1 MERRGLRKVATN
13 LWELTRDE
21 RKGMQVPARIYASD
35 ALLEGMDQ
43 GVGEQIANVATM
55 PGIVSYAI
63 CMPDGHWGYGFPI
76 GGVAAFDP
84 ETGVI
89 SPGGIGF
96 DINCGM
102 RLLRT
107 NLTRADIEERL
118 DDLLDVLA
126 HTVPAG
132 VGGKSSLKLSEDE
145 FREVITTGMAWS
157 VSRGFST
164 EADRDRTEER
174 GSMDGADADAVSER
188 AIKRGIGQVGTLGS
202 GNHYLEIQS
211 AQFADAPEP
220 ETARAMGIDREEQV
234 CIMLHTGSR
243 GFGHQVATDYLH
255 TFTPLME
262 KEWGLVLP
270 DKQLACAPFR
280 SQEGQRYFAA
290 MQCAVNMAFV
300 NRSVIMHRVREA
312 FSSVFRR
319 SPEELG
325 MDQIYDVTHNT
336 AKLERHRVDTERGEV
351 GGDPGTGAA
360 GTEQELLVHRKGAT
374 RSFGTGMDDVPPDL
388 AEVGQPVII
397 GGSME
402 TGSYLL
408 VGDHGSSRAF
418 YTTAHGSGRLMGRRA
433 AKRKWQGSEIRKE
446 MAARGIR
453 VRAASMS
460 GLAEEAGGAY
470 KNIDEVVT
478 AAEEAGLSRRV
489 VRLVP
494 IGNIKG

>member
-1 MERRGLRKVATN
+1 MEQRGLRKRAAN
-13 LWELTRDE
+13 LWELERDE
-21 RKGMQVPARIYASD
+21 RKGMKVPARIYASD
-35 ALLEGMDQ
+35 ALLEGMDP

-55 PGIVSYAI
+55 PGIVSYAV

-107 NLTRADIEERL
+107 SLTRSDLEERL

-132 VGGKSSLKLSEDE
+132 VGGKSLLRLSEDE
-145 FREVITTGMAWS
+145 FREIITKGMAWS

-174 GSMDGADADAVSER
+174 GAMEGADADAVSAR

-202 GNHYLEIQS
+202 GNHYLEIQI
-211 AQFADAPEP
+211 AQFGSAPEP
-220 ETARAMGIDREEQV
+220 DTARAMGIDREDQV

-243 GFGHQVATDYLH
+243 GFGHQIATDYLH

-262 KEWGLVLP
+262 KELGPALP
-270 DKQLACAPFR
+270 DKQLACAPFQ
-280 SQEGQRYFAA
+280 STEGRRYFAA

-312 FSSVFRR
+312 FERVFRR

-336 AKLERHRVDTERGEV
+336 AKLERHRVDRERGEV
-351 GGDPGTGAA
+351 GGESGE
-360 GTEQELLVHRKGAT
+360 EQELLVHRKGAT
-374 RSFGTGMDDVPPDL
+374 RSFGAGMEDVPPDL

-408 VGDHGSSRAF
+408 VGDHRSSRAF